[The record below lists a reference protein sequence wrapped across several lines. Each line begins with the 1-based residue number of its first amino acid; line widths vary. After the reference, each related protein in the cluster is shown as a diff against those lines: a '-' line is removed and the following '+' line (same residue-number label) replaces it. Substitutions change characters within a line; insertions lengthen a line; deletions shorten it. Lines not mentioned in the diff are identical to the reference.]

1 MIIKANRDGPS
12 NGRQMQASVD
22 VNKRRGGKANL
33 ANSLPQNKLAA
44 KQKKELTQS
53 VVQASKDK
61 SKIMVELMPFH
72 GNSGRAST
80 KVATGRNG
88 AEDFNSNIERIINQ
102 EESLRV
108 NRGKEAENNEVSYQS
123 NATVHGQTLD
133 VRVSRGLRSNKGQ
146 AELELM
152 SLQEQF
158 LQKTDTE
165 PQSR

>member
-1 MIIKANRDGPS
+1 MHPAEHDESNILIMKANRDGPS

-22 VNKRRGGKANL
+22 VSKRRGGKTDL

-88 AEDFNSNIERIINQ
+88 ADDFNSNIDRIIQQ
-102 EESLRV
+102 EETLRV
-108 NRGKEAENNEVSYQS
+108 NRGKNEEGNEVSYQS
-123 NATVHGQTLD
+123 NATMHG
-133 VRVSRGLRSNKGQ
+133 
-146 AELELM
+146 
-152 SLQEQF
+152 
-158 LQKTDTE
+158 
-165 PQSR
+165 